1 MSARS
6 RFLSIGLPVLAV
18 LVLGAAFV
26 SISQKI
32 PRTDRVEPRETPA
45 TRPAAAKGE
54 IIGAVGLVETPGQQ
68 VAVGSHVSG
77 VVADVPVKPGSV
89 VRKGDK
95 LFVLDGRA
103 NAAEIEARRQD
114 LAQAEARLAD
124 LQASIPGIAAQKDA
138 ALAAVKGAEADLADA
153 QDLERMGNRLAGTP
167 AIAERELIH
176 RRFAAQMAASRLA
189 EAQAKLTQSV
199 AELARYRTNGA
210 NGGQEG
216 PAILTARST
225 VEQARAALERAETD
239 RLLLTAEAPIDGTVL
254 QVNIRPGEF
263 AQAGMMTTP
272 LVVMGALSPLNV
284 RIDIDEADIPRL
296 RPGARAWASPRGSGK
311 VTIPLHFVRIEPLVT
326 PKKSLTGA
334 GTERVDTR
342 VLTVIYSFN
351 PKNLPKGAGEIFPGQ
366 QMDIFIE
373 AAPPA

>member
-1 MSARS
+1 MSVRS
-6 RFLSIGLPVLAV
+6 KFLSIGLPVIAALA
-18 LVLGAAFV
+18 LGAAFV
-26 SISQKI
+26 SINGKM
-32 PRTDRVEPRETPA
+32 PRTDRVEPRDTPA
-45 TRPAAAKGE
+45 TRPAGATGE

-68 VAVGSHVSG
+68 IGIGSHASG
-77 VVADVPVKPGSV
+77 VVAQVLVKPGSV
-89 VRKGDK
+89 VRKDDP

-124 LQASIPGIAAQKDA
+124 LRASIPGVVAQRDAAQ
-138 ALAAVKGAEADLADA
+138 AAVKEAEADLADA

-176 RRFAAQMAASRLA
+176 RRFAARMAAGRLE
-189 EAQAKLTQSV
+189 EAQAKLAQTT
-199 AELARYRTNGA
+199 AELARYQ
-210 NGGQEG
+210 GGDQEG
-216 PAILTARST
+216 SAILTARSA
-225 VEQARAALERAETD
+225 VEQARAALSKAETD
-239 RLLLTAEAPIDGTVL
+239 RTLLTAEAPTDGTVL
-254 QVNIRPGEF
+254 QVNIRAGEF
-263 AQAGMMTTP
+263 AQAGMISTP

-296 RPGARAWASPRGSGK
+296 RAGARAWASPRGGGQLK
-311 VTIPLHFVRIEPLVT
+311 IPLQFVRIEPLVT
-326 PKKSLTGA
+326 PKKSLTGV

-342 VLTVIYSFN
+342 VLTVIYSFF
-351 PKNLPKGAGEIFPGQ
+351 PKDLPKGAGEVFPGQ

>member
-1 MSARS
+1 MSVRS

-18 LVLGAAFV
+18 LALGAAFV
-26 SISQKI
+26 SIGQKTPQTVSAE
-32 PRTDRVEPRETPA
+32 PRTTPA
-45 TRPAAAKGE
+45 TRPDAAKGD

-68 VAVGSHVSG
+68 IGIGSHASA
-77 VVADVPVKPGSV
+77 VVAQVRVQPGSV
-89 VRKGDK
+89 VRKNDP

-114 LAQAEARLAD
+114 VAQAEARLAD
-124 LQASIPGIAAQKDA
+124 LRASIAGIAAQKAA
-138 ALAAVKGAEADLADA
+138 ALAAVKEAEADLADA

-176 RRFAAQMAASRLA
+176 RRFAARMAAARL
-189 EAQAKLTQSV
+189 EQAQAKLAQST
-199 AELARYRTNGA
+199 AELARYDEA
-210 NGGQEG
+210 GQEG
-216 PAILTARST
+216 PAILTARSA
-225 VEQARAALERAETD
+225 VEQARAALSKAETD

-296 RPGARAWASPRGSGK
+296 RPGARAWASPRGGGALK
-311 VTIPLHFVRIEPLVT
+311 IPLQFVRIEPLVT

-342 VLTVIYSFN
+342 VLTVIYRFS
-351 PKNLPKGAGEIFPGQ
+351 PQDLPNGAGEVFPGQ